1 MPGIKKG
8 RVGACNS
15 QLRAAINRVLEQ
27 CIQCNI
33 CVKEC
38 SFLQQNGDPL
48 DLATLFQTEPS
59 STLAFSCSLCGLCTA
74 LCPKDVDPAALFLHQ
89 RQNVVHLTALNYKG
103 HQPLRNYEKMGS
115 SKILS
120 WYGLPEHCDTIFF
133 PGCALPGTRSQR
145 VLDVISQLQVQFPS
159 LGVVLD
165 CCTKPS
171 HDLGDETYFRQQFK
185 RILDFLNAKAI
196 RNILVACPN
205 CYRMFK
211 EYGTE
216 LKVEMIYE
224 RLEPQP
230 HNPPQRITIHD
241 PCGVRF
247 QPHIH
252 HAVRHLLQRSNA
264 TITEMKHHGEK
275 TLCCGEG
282 GGVGFLHQELAQS
295 WTTRRRD
302 EAGNQKVITYCAGC
316 THYLGQ
322 QMDAS
327 HLLDLLFEPHQTM
340 AGLEKVASSPFT
352 YWHRFRLKHKLQK
365 LLLPMDQGSL
375 A

>member
-1 MPGIKKG
+1 MKNKLP
-8 RVGACNS
+8 
-15 QLRAAINRVLEQ
+15 AAINRVLEQ

-48 DLATLFQTEPS
+48 DLATLFQAKPGSET
-59 STLAFSCSLCGLCTA
+59 AFSCSLCGLCTA
-74 LCPKDVDPAALFLHQ
+74 VCPKGVAPAELFLRQ
-89 RQNVVHLTALNYKG
+89 RQNVVHATDHQYKE

-115 SKILS
+115 SKLLS
-120 WYGLPEHCDTIFF
+120 WYGLPDHCDIIFF
-133 PGCALPGTRSQR
+133 PGCALPGTRPQR
-145 VLDVISQLQVQFPS
+145 VLDVITQLQVQFPS

-171 HDLGDETYFRQQFK
+171 HDLGDQTFFRQQFK
-185 RILDFLNAKAI
+185 RIQDFLTTRSI
-196 RNILVACPN
+196 HNILVACPN

-211 EYGTE
+211 EYTPD
-216 LKVEMIYE
+216 LNVQTIYE
-224 RLEPQP
+224 VLRPQP
-230 HNPPQRITIHD
+230 LNPPQAITVHD

-247 QPHIH
+247 EPHIH
-252 HAVRHLLQRSNA
+252 RAVRELLHRSNA

-282 GGVGFLHQELAQS
+282 GGVGYLDRELAQS
-295 WTTRRRD
+295 WTTRRGD

-327 HLLDLLFEPHQTM
+327 HLLDLLFEPQKTM